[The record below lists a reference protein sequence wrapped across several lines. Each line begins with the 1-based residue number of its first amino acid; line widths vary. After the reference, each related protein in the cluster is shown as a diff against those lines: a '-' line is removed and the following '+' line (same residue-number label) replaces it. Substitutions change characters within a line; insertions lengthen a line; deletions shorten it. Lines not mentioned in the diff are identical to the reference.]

1 MPTPKTR
8 TPSTPRTPRPYFN
21 PQRLIEIYRYM
32 EAYQKQHK
40 VGVSNREMILAG
52 FASSTSV
59 IRYYYGRMEAL
70 KMIHQIKVEIDGRII
85 SVSRGLELLPLEQ
98 ADPLIQ
104 NLIQQENQNVTA

>member
-8 TPSTPRTPRPYFN
+8 TPRVPRSPRPYFN
-21 PQRLIEIYRYM
+21 LQRLIEIYRHM
-32 EAYQKQHK
+32 DAYQKEHGF
-40 VGVSNREMILAG
+40 GVSNREMILAG

-70 KMIHQIKVEIDGRII
+70 KMIHQPKLEIDGRMI
-85 SVSRGLELLPLEQ
+85 SVSRGIQLLPLEQ

-104 NLIQQENQNVTA
+104 NLIQQEKQNVPA